1 MDLKGVKEKGHIKA
15 SQVGERIPKVER
27 LGEDEGICE
36 GWGVGMGM
44 RRTEK
49 DKKFYELG
57 QMLLRHRVN

>member
-15 SQVGERIPKVER
+15 SQVGECIPKVER

-44 RRTEK
+44 GMGRTEK
-49 DKKFYELG
+49 DKKIL
-57 QMLLRHRVN
+57 

>member
-36 GWGVGMGM
+36 GWGGGDGDG
-44 RRTEK
+44 K
-49 DKKFYELG
+49 DRK
-57 QMLLRHRVN
+57 R